1 MKSADLCLL
10 SASEL
15 SRLIKDREVSCV
27 EVTRAHLDRCETLE
41 PVLNSFITFMPET
54 ALEAARRADDE
65 MEAGQYRGPLH
76 GIPIGLKDLFY
87 VKGVKNTSGVRIYD
101 GFTPDYDSDVAA
113 RFQAAGAVLLGKL
126 NLHPLAY
133 GPQGENPDYGDMHNP
148 WDTSRIA
155 GGSSGGSGSAT
166 ASGQCAL
173 AMGTDTGG
181 SVRIPS
187 SLCGLVGLKPT
198 YGRLSLH
205 GVTPLSWSLDHPGP
219 MARTVEDCALAMNA
233 LTGHNPARL
242 TSPAAPDYTAG
253 LTEGIRGLRVGVV
266 KEFFEEPLDR
276 QVESAVRSA
285 VKTLED
291 LGADVREVSW
301 PIHRHSMSIS
311 TTILMAESAAY
322 HRKVLAA
329 HGPELPPAVRL
340 RLEAGFFVSA
350 ADYVEAQR
358 ARTLF
363 VEETRRVFQ
372 DLDILAGP
380 TLPITAHEI
389 GAAEV
394 RIGDVTIGSTPA
406 LTQYTRPF
414 NLNGCPAVTVPCGF
428 SEGGLPIGLQLAG
441 RPFEEGTAL
450 RAAYA
455 YEHATDWHKR
465 RPRL

>member
-1 MKSADLCLL
+1 MNSNDLCFL

-15 SRLIKDREVSCV
+15 SHLIKGREVSCV
-27 EVTRAHLDRCETLE
+27 EVTRAHLERCEALE
-41 PVLNSFITFMPET
+41 PVLNSFITFMPEA
-54 ALEAARRADDE
+54 ALEAAGRADAE
-65 MEAGQYRGPLH
+65 IASGHYRGPLH

-113 RFQAAGAVLLGKL
+113 SFQAAGAVLLGKL

-148 WDTSRIA
+148 WDPSRIA

-166 ASGQCAL
+166 ASGQCVL
-173 AMGTDTGG
+173 SMGTDTGG

-198 YGRLSLH
+198 YGRLSLR
-205 GVTPLSWSLDHPGP
+205 GITPLSWSLDHPGP
-219 MARTVEDCALAMNA
+219 MTRTVEDCALAMNA
-233 LTGHNPARL
+233 LTGHDPA
-242 TSPAAPDYTAG
+242 SPVSPDYTAG
-253 LTEGIRGLRVGVV
+253 LAEGIKGLRVGIVR
-266 KEFFEEPLDR
+266 EFFEEALDS

-285 VKTLED
+285 LKVLED
-291 LGADVREVSW
+291 LGADVREASW

-311 TTILMAESAAY
+311 TTILMAESAAF
-322 HRKVLAA
+322 HRKILAS

-340 RLEAGFFVSA
+340 RLEAGFFVSG

-363 VEETRRVFQ
+363 LEETRRIFE
-372 DLDILAGP
+372 DFDILAGP
-380 TLPITAHEI
+380 TLPITAHAI
-389 GAAEV
+389 GAGEV
-394 RIGDVTIGSTPA
+394 KIGDVTLASTPA

-414 NLNGCPAVTVPCGF
+414 NLNGNPAVTVPCGF
-428 SEGGLPIGLQLAG
+428 SDEGLPIGLQLAG
-441 RPFEEGTAL
+441 RPFEEGTTL

-455 YEHATDWHKR
+455 YEQATEWHKR
-465 RPRL
+465 RPPL

>member
-1 MKSADLCLL
+1 MNSNDLCCL

-15 SRLIKDREVSCV
+15 SHLIKGREVSCV
-27 EVTRAHLDRCETLE
+27 EVTRAHLERCEALE
-41 PVLNSFITFMPET
+41 PVLNSFITFMPEA
-54 ALEAARRADDE
+54 ALEAAGRADAE
-65 MEAGQYRGPLH
+65 IAAGQYRGPLH

-101 GFTPDYDSDVAA
+101 GFMPDYDSDVAA

-148 WDTSRIA
+148 WDPSRIA

-166 ASGQCAL
+166 ASGQCVL
-173 AMGTDTGG
+173 SMGTDTGG

-198 YGRLSLH
+198 YGRLSLR
-205 GVTPLSWSLDHPGP
+205 GITPLSWSLDHPGP
-219 MARTVEDCALAMNA
+219 MTRTVEDCALAMNA
-233 LTGHNPARL
+233 LTGHDPARP
-242 TSPAAPDYTAG
+242 SSPDYTAG
-253 LTEGIRGLRVGVV
+253 LAEGVKGLRIGVV
-266 KEFFEEPLDR
+266 KEFFEEALDS

-285 VKTLED
+285 LNTLDD
-291 LGADVREVSW
+291 LGADVREASW

-311 TTILMAESAAY
+311 TTILMAESAAF
-322 HRKVLAA
+322 HRKILAS

-340 RLEAGFFVSA
+340 RLEAGFFVSG

-363 VEETRRVFQ
+363 LEETRRIFE
-372 DLDILAGP
+372 DFDILAGP
-380 TLPITAHEI
+380 TLPITAHAI
-389 GAAEV
+389 GAGEV
-394 RIGDVTIGSTPA
+394 QIGDVTLASTPA

-414 NLNGCPAVTVPCGF
+414 NLNGNPAVTVPCGF
-428 SEGGLPIGLQLAG
+428 SDEGLPIGLQLAG
-441 RPFEEGTAL
+441 RPFEEGTTL

-455 YEHATDWHKR
+455 YEQATDWHKR
-465 RPRL
+465 RPPL

>member
-1 MKSADLCLL
+1 MNSNDLCFL

-15 SRLIKDREVSCV
+15 SHLIKSGEVSCV
-27 EVTRAHLDRCETLE
+27 EVASAHLERCEALE
-41 PVLNSFITFMPET
+41 PVLNSFITFMPE
-54 ALEAARRADDE
+54 AAMEAARHADAE
-65 MEAGQYRGPLH
+65 IASGQYRGPLH

-148 WDTSRIA
+148 WDPSRIA

-166 ASGQCAL
+166 ASGQCVL
-173 AMGTDTGG
+173 SMGTDTGG

-198 YGRLSLH
+198 YGRLSLR
-205 GVTPLSWSLDHPGP
+205 GITPLSWSLDHPGP
-219 MARTVEDCALAMNA
+219 MTRTVEDCALVMNA
-233 LTGHNPARL
+233 LTGHDPA
-242 TSPAAPDYTAG
+242 SPASPDYTAG
-253 LTEGIRGLRVGVV
+253 LAEGIKGLRVGIV
-266 KEFFEEPLDR
+266 KEFFDEPLDN
-276 QVESAVRSA
+276 QVESAVQSA
-285 VKTLED
+285 LKALED
-291 LGADVREVSW
+291 LGADVSEASW

-311 TTILMAESAAY
+311 TTILMAESAAF
-322 HRKVLAA
+322 HRKLLAA

-340 RLEAGFFVSA
+340 RLEAGLFVSG

-363 VEETRRVFQ
+363 LEETRRIFEEF
-372 DLDILAGP
+372 DILVGP
-380 TLPITAHEI
+380 TLPITAHAI
-389 GAAEV
+389 GAGEV
-394 RIGDVTIGSTPA
+394 QIGDVTLASTPA

-414 NLNGCPAVTVPCGF
+414 NLNGNPAVTVPCGF
-428 SEGGLPIGLQLAG
+428 SDEGLPIGLQLAG
-441 RPFEEGTAL
+441 RPFEEGTTL

-455 YEHATDWHKR
+455 YELATDWHKR
-465 RPRL
+465 RPPL

>member
-1 MKSADLCLL
+1 MNSNDLCFL

-15 SRLIKDREVSCV
+15 SHLIKSGEVSCV
-27 EVTRAHLDRCETLE
+27 EVASAHLERCEALE
-41 PVLNSFITFMPET
+41 PVLNSFITFMPE
-54 ALEAARRADDE
+54 AAMEAARHADAE
-65 MEAGQYRGPLH
+65 IASGQYRGPLH

-148 WDTSRIA
+148 WDPSRIA

-166 ASGQCAL
+166 ASGQCVL
-173 AMGTDTGG
+173 SMGTDTGG

-198 YGRLSLH
+198 YGRLSLR
-205 GVTPLSWSLDHPGP
+205 GITPLSWSLDHPGP
-219 MARTVEDCALAMNA
+219 MTRTVKDCALAMNA
-233 LTGHNPARL
+233 LTGHDPARPP
-242 TSPAAPDYTAG
+242 SQDYTAG
-253 LTEGIRGLRVGVV
+253 LAEGIKGLRVGIV
-266 KEFFEEPLDR
+266 KEFFDEPLDN
-276 QVESAVRSA
+276 QVESAVQSA
-285 VKTLED
+285 LKALED
-291 LGADVREVSW
+291 LGADVSEASW

-311 TTILMAESAAY
+311 TTILMAESAAF
-322 HRKVLAA
+322 HRKLLAA

-340 RLEAGFFVSA
+340 RLEAGLFVSG

-363 VEETRRVFQ
+363 LEETRRIFEEF
-372 DLDILAGP
+372 DILVGP
-380 TLPITAHEI
+380 TLPITAHAI
-389 GAAEV
+389 GAGEV
-394 RIGDVTIGSTPA
+394 QIGDVTLASTPA

-414 NLNGCPAVTVPCGF
+414 NLNGNPAVTVPCGF
-428 SEGGLPIGLQLAG
+428 SDEGLPIGLQLAG
-441 RPFEEGTAL
+441 RPFEEGTTL

-455 YEHATDWHKR
+455 YERATVWHKR
-465 RPRL
+465 RPPL